1 MLNGNNLPKSED
13 GNRAPVNHKAQG
25 GPEKVIVDLKGKQKQ
40 VRESSWAEGTAGM
53 SKSPRAGDSQD
64 LIIQTNTDI

>member
-40 VRESSWAEGTAGM
+40 VRESS
-53 SKSPRAGDSQD
+53 
-64 LIIQTNTDI
+64 